1 MDYLQDV
8 PEGMVT
14 FLAHGYRITV
24 SETER
29 YRIQRLRIEKAA
41 STETP

>member
-24 SETER
+24 AETER
-29 YRIQRLRIEKAA
+29 YRIRRLRIEKTA